1 MKLLK
6 VVLSKGAVYD
16 ETLDIL
22 ERAGFEV
29 APLKEETR
37 KLKVVS
43 EKDGIEYIFSR
54 PFDTPTF
61 VEQGAADLGVVGKDV
76 LMEMGKK
83 VFELLD
89 LGYGCCRFVRA
100 APAGTEK
107 EREESYR
114 YLGQIRV
121 ATKYVRVTEDYFS
134 AKGIQAEII
143 KLHGSVELAPL
154 TGLADEI
161 IDLASTGRTLKENDL
176 VVIDEVATSS
186 ARLIANQVSYRSNF
200 ERIEGFAGKL
210 KEALKR

>member
-1 MKLLK
+1 MSYLK
-6 VVLSKGAVYD
+6 VVLSKGAVFD
-16 ETLDIL
+16 DTINIL
-22 ERAGFEV
+22 EKAGFEV
-29 APLKEETR
+29 APLREETR
-37 KLKVVS
+37 KLEILS
-43 EKDGIEYIFSR
+43 ERDGIEYILSR

-89 LGYGCCRFVRA
+89 LGYGRCRFVRA
-100 APAGTEK
+100 ALAGTES
-107 EREESYR
+107 ERAESYR

-134 AKGIQAEII
+134 TRGIRAEII

-186 ARLIANQVSYRSNF
+186 ARLIANQVSYRSGY
-200 ERIEGFAGKL
+200 ERALDFANRLEG
-210 KEALKR
+210 ALSK